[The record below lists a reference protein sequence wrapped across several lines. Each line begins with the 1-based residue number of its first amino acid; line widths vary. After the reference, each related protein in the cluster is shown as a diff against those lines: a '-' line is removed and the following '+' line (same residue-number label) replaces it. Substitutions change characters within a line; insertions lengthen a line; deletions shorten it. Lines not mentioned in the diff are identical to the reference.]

1 MSENQEDVGGP
12 PCEICGEPMTFLR
25 ATPKVGALP
34 ELQSFICTECGDVR
48 AIEIEERGPTV

>member
-1 MSENQEDVGGP
+1 MSENQEDIGEP

-34 ELQSFICTECGDVR
+34 ELQTFSDVR
-48 AIEIEERGPTV
+48 AIEIEER